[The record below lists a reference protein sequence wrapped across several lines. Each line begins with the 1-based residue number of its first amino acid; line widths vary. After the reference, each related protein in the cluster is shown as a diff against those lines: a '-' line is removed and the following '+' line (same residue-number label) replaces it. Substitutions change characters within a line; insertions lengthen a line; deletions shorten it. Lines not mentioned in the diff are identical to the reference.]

1 MNPLRHLL
9 FAVVALLA
17 CVVLPVAVVSL
28 WTDSVVTDTDA
39 YVETVGPLADDAV
52 VQDFVQQRLVAETLT
67 RLPQAPPRL
76 VDRAAT
82 RVVEGPEFRP
92 AWEQAN
98 RGAHRQMV
106 AVLEADADSRVAD
119 DGTVTI
125 QIGPL
130 VVAVV
135 ESVDPTG
142 RVDTSN
148 VPDIETTV
156 RLVPADDLA
165 TARTYY
171 RIVDEGGFWLP
182 VLWVVLVAVSLLVAV
197 RRLRALAWLGVGSA
211 VTMSGLLL
219 AIWSGRS
226 QVVEH
231 APPGQSDLVGAMYD
245 VLVSGL
251 RELSWFLF
259 GIAFAATVVALLAAF
274 LAGRVSNG
282 RA

>member
-1 MNPLRHLL
+1 MKLLRRLV
-9 FAVVALLA
+9 FAVAALLA
-17 CVVLPVAVVSL
+17 CLVLPVAVVSL

-39 YVETVGPLADDAV
+39 YVETVGPLSDDPV

-82 RVVEGPEFRP
+82 RVVKGPEFRP
-92 AWEQAN
+92 AWEESN
-98 RGAHRQMV
+98 REAHQQML
-106 AVLEADADSRVAD
+106 AILEDDSDSRVAG

-135 ESVDPTG
+135 EAVDTTG
-142 RVDTSN
+142 RVDTSK

-156 RLVPADDLA
+156 RLLPADDLA
-165 TARTYY
+165 TARTYF

-182 VLWVVLVAVSLLVAV
+182 VLWGVLVAVSLLVAV
-197 RRLRALAWLGVGSA
+197 RRVRALALLGLGSV
-211 VTMSGLLL
+211 VTMTGLLL

-226 QVVEH
+226 EVVDH
-231 APPGQSDLVGAMYD
+231 APQGQSDLVGSMYD

-259 GIAFAATVVALLAAF
+259 GIALLTTIVALAGAF
-274 LAGRVSNG
+274 LVGRVRN
-282 RA
+282 RAA

>member
-1 MNPLRHLL
+1 MRFLRHLV

-39 YVETVGPLADDAV
+39 YVETVGPLADDPV
-52 VQDFVQQRLVAETLT
+52 VQEFVQRRLVVETRT

-98 RGAHRQMV
+98 RAAHQQMV
-106 AVLEADADSRVAD
+106 AVLGADPDSRVAD
-119 DGTVTI
+119 DGTVTL

-135 ESVDPTG
+135 KAVDPTG
-142 RVDTSN
+142 RVDTST

-156 RLVPADDLA
+156 RLVPADDLE

-182 VLWVVLVAVSLLVAV
+182 VLWAVLVAVSLLVAV
-197 RRLRALAWLGVGSA
+197 RRLRALAWLGLGSA
-211 VTMSGLLL
+211 MTMSGLLL
-219 AIWSGRS
+219 ATWVGRS
-226 QVVEH
+226 RVAEQ
-231 APPGQSDLVGAMYD
+231 APSGQSDLVGAMYD

-259 GIAFAATVVALLAAF
+259 GIALAVAAVALVLAF
-274 LAGRVSNG
+274 LVGRL
-282 RA
+282 RQPQA

>member
-1 MNPLRHLL
+1 MHPLRHLL

-28 WTDSVVTDTDA
+28 WTDSVVTDTDGF
-39 YVETVGPLADDAV
+39 VETVGPLADDAV
-52 VQDFVQQRLVAETLT
+52 VQDVVQERLVAETLT

-98 RGAHRQMV
+98 REAHQQIV

-135 ESVDPTG
+135 EAVDTTG
-142 RVDTSN
+142 RSTPRTCPRSRPRCGWSRPTTSR
-148 VPDIETTV
+148 PRGTT
-156 RLVPADDLA
+156 
-165 TARTYY
+165 TGSWT
-171 RIVDEGGFWLP
+171 
-182 VLWVVLVAVSLLVAV
+182 
-197 RRLRALAWLGVGSA
+197 RAASGSRCCGRCWWRWRCWSPYAGSGRWPGSA
-211 VTMSGLLL
+211 S
-219 AIWSGRS
+219 
-226 QVVEH
+226 
-231 APPGQSDLVGAMYD
+231 APPWRCPSSCSRSGPAGRRSKNTRRRGSPTWSARCTTCSSRGCGSSRGSSSASPSRRPWSALVVAFLVGR
-245 VLVSGL
+245 VRT
-251 RELSWFLF
+251 RE
-259 GIAFAATVVALLAAF
+259 A
-274 LAGRVSNG
+274 
-282 RA
+282 

>member
-1 MNPLRHLL
+1 MSPVRHLV

-17 CVVLPVAVVSL
+17 CLVLPVAVVSL

-39 YVETVGPLADDAV
+39 YVDTVGPLADDPV
-52 VQDFVQQRLVAETLT
+52 VQEFVQQRLVAETRS
-67 RLPQAPPRL
+67 RLPLAPPRL

-82 RVVEGPEFRP
+82 RVVQGPEFRP

-98 RGAHRQMV
+98 REAHRQMI
-106 AVLEADADSRVAD
+106 AVLDADSDSPVAD
-119 DGTVTI
+119 DGTVTL

-135 ESVDPTG
+135 KAVDPTG
-142 RVDTSN
+142 RVDTST

-156 RLVPADDLA
+156 RLIPADDLQ

-182 VLWVVLVAVSLLVAV
+182 VLWAVLVAVALLVAV
-197 RRLRALAWLGVGSA
+197 RRLRALVWLGVGSA
-211 VTMSGLLL
+211 VTMCGLLL

-226 QVVEH
+226 RVEEQ
-231 APPGQSDLVGAMYD
+231 APSGQSDLVGSMYD

-259 GIAFAATVVALLAAF
+259 GIALAVAIVAAALAF
-274 LAGRVSNG
+274 LVGRV
-282 RA
+282 RPREA